1 MVFPQRERE
10 RERDGRQQLMAC
22 LTLPPLKNG
31 HLAITFDA
39 DVAQES
45 ASYQSCV
52 VFYELFSGTGRVALA
67 SVVFFFA
74 HVEVSVMHAITS
86 HLSTFVYAITF
97 DGRVAQES
105 ASY

>member
-1 MVFPQRERE
+1 MYWKNNSGVPQRE

-67 SVVFFFA
+67 SVVFF
-74 HVEVSVMHAITS
+74 SPM
-86 HLSTFVYAITF
+86 L
-97 DGRVAQES
+97 RCR
-105 ASY
+105 

>member
-1 MVFPQRERE
+1 MYWKNNSGVPPE

-52 VFYELFSGTGRVALA
+52 VFYGLFSGTGRVALA
-67 SVVFFFA
+67 SVVFF
-74 HVEVSVMHAITS
+74 
-86 HLSTFVYAITF
+86 
-97 DGRVAQES
+97 RPC
-105 ASY
+105 